1 MNQPIEQSMDRI
13 SNAAESGLQSL
24 VSGARQRSKRAAQS
38 VAAGK
43 KPLQTLTGLG
53 LKLSAV
59 SHQTTDRILKQ
70 QTALAAN
77 QLDMIAMRFES
88 AADASCLRDLVKKQ
102 IRLTPEQLSRLG
114 RDTKTSLGIVMNA
127 GSEARD
133 VVTGTIKSLRKP
145 RKATKSPAR
154 KAAKSAKATVA
165 KASKSA
171 KKTSKKVVKKAAKK
185 TATAANKVASAS

>member
-13 SNAAESGLQSL
+13 ATAADSGLHSL
-24 VSGARQRSKRAAQS
+24 VNGARQRSKRAAQR
-38 VAAGK
+38 VTAGK
-43 KPLQTLTGLG
+43 KPLQALAGLG

-59 SHQTTDRILKQ
+59 SHRTTDRILKQ
-70 QTALAAN
+70 QTALTAN
-77 QLDMIAMRFES
+77 QLDLIALRFES

-114 RDTKTSLGIVMNA
+114 RDTRASFGIVLDA

-133 VVTGTIKSLRKP
+133 VVADTLGSLRKP
-145 RKATKSPAR
+145 RKVAKAPAR
-154 KAAKSAKATVA
+154 KAAKTTKKTVA

-171 KKTSKKVVKKAAKK
+171 KKTSKKVVRKAAGK
-185 TATAANKVASAS
+185 TAAAADKVASAS